1 MLDNAPNVP
10 GATLPDPHPRAGG
23 LRVSSERHPEGPT
36 TNEASPC
43 RQDPPG
49 PAARRG
55 CPSVPLAQAGGVGFR
70 GTLRREGWLSPSSV
84 PGGTR
89 TGVASGQWHGCP
101 RRSMQC
107 LSGQGARVHRP
118 GAVGTRRGRAGQWA
132 DARPGGH
139 RAQAGSGLGRE
150 RYDLETSTCVMWAVS
165 GGNEPAGPG
174 AGCTLSPGE
183 SQGDVPRR
191 RPQRRW
197 GQPGPDAPA
206 PLRSRGRFR
215 AVSQDRAGRKG
226 ARFRQ
231 R

>member
-84 PGGTR
+84 PGRTR
-89 TGVASGQWHGCP
+89 TGVASGRWHGCP

-118 GAVGTRRGRAGQWA
+118 GAVGTRRGRGRAMGRRQAWRAQGTSGQW
-132 DARPGGH
+132 
-139 RAQAGSGLGRE
+139 SRE
-150 RYDLETSTCVMWAVS
+150 GTI
-165 GGNEPAGPG
+165 
-174 AGCTLSPGE
+174 
-183 SQGDVPRR
+183 
-191 RPQRRW
+191 
-197 GQPGPDAPA
+197 
-206 PLRSRGRFR
+206 RSRNVHLCDVGCVRWE
-215 AVSQDRAGRKG
+215 
-226 ARFRQ
+226 
-231 R
+231 

>member
-89 TGVASGQWHGCP
+89 TGVASGRWHQGGGILSQEEHAVLERAGGSCAP
-101 RRSMQC
+101 AGSRGHEAGAGRAVGRRQAWRAQGT
-107 LSGQGARVHRP
+107 SGQWSRE
-118 GAVGTRRGRAGQWA
+118 GTI
-132 DARPGGH
+132 
-139 RAQAGSGLGRE
+139 
-150 RYDLETSTCVMWAVS
+150 
-165 GGNEPAGPG
+165 
-174 AGCTLSPGE
+174 
-183 SQGDVPRR
+183 
-191 RPQRRW
+191 
-197 GQPGPDAPA
+197 
-206 PLRSRGRFR
+206 RSRNVHLCDVGCVRWE
-215 AVSQDRAGRKG
+215 
-226 ARFRQ
+226 
-231 R
+231 